1 MTSVEVVIWE
11 IAVATVRKRAEF
23 GMDRPGF
30 KFDGQADGGTNASF
44 IYVDIEPGVKVRL
57 HRHQYDEIFVIL
69 DGTATFRAGGE
80 VIEVEAGD
88 VVISPAGEAHGFE
101 NTGAVRLR
109 QVDIHAT
116 DRIEQE
122 NLEDE

>member
-1 MTSVEVVIWE
+1 M
-11 IAVATVRKRAEF
+11 K
-23 GMDRPGF
+23 RPGF
-30 KFDGQADGGTNASF
+30 RFDGQADGDTSVSF

-57 HRHQYDEIFVIL
+57 HRHLYDEIFVIL
-69 DGTATFRAGGE
+69 DGEATFRAGGD
-80 VIEVEAGD
+80 VVEVEAGD

-101 NTGAVRLR
+101 NTGTVRLR
-109 QVDIHAT
+109 QVDIHVT